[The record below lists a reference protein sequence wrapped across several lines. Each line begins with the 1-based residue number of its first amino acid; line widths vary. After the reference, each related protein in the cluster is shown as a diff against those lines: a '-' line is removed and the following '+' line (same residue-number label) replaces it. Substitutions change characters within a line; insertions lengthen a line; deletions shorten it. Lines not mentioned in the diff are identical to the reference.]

1 MKRST
6 LLPVL
11 LVLSLP
17 ASADETR
24 PPADPQQTKAQVI
37 EHIDARIGILQEAR
51 ACVEKAPGIAAI
63 ALCHEEERR
72 KTRALRQQGRET
84 LREGKPAPR

>member
-24 PPADPQQTKAQVI
+24 PPADPRQAKAQVI

-63 ALCHEEERR
+63 ALCHEEER
-72 KTRALRQQGRET
+72 KKARALRQQGRET
-84 LREGKPAPR
+84 LREGNPAPR